1 MGGTGGGTL
10 ATPEAAADAFLMV
23 AVTSWDDLRPPIA
36 AAEVEEEEAKDGD
49 AAGPPRGDR
58 MGKPLSLA
66 NEGSSFCRG
75 SNLIL
80 GMEIL
85 KNVSNLTLLI
95 FNGVI

>member
-23 AVTSWDDLRPPIA
+23 AVTSWDDLRPPTA
-36 AAEVEEEEAKDGD
+36 AAEVDEEEEEA
-49 AAGPPRGDR
+49 AAMEPPRGDR

>member
-36 AAEVEEEEAKDGD
+36 AAEVEEEAKDGD